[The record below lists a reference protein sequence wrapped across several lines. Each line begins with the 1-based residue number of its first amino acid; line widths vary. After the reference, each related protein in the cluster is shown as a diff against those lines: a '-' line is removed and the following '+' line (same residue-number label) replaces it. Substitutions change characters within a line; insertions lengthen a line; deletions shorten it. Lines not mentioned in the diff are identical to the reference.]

1 MSSQINTLIIDYI
14 IESEFEENIKSFLI
28 KALNLEYD
36 KQEREVLRFTED
48 YKKLVDKFYEG

>member
-14 IESEFEENIKSFLI
+14 KESEFEENLKSFLI

-48 YKKLVDKFYEG
+48 YKTLVDKFYEG